1 MEKQLKNKRT
11 ELTKSLLRDYM
22 KNNQVLQKD
31 QAGFLYEVAADS
43 IQNNTNLTQLYIAIR
58 NQSDTFSDNAGRLQY
73 KMKDG
78 TVILTYKNVQQKFE
92 EAMLLMNTISDLI
105 ELTEHILPL
114 GSLVQLRKELFAGA
128 IDISRLDNIRVVI
141 THRFVREDEETYYT
155 YGGVVYPVANFNG
168 KEILKFTPSLIE
180 KTLHKGYKD
189 EQEDAYIYLMK
200 QELILEKDIHMAGF
214 REQEVEHEC

>member
-22 KNNQVLQKD
+22 KNNQVLQKE
-31 QAGFLYEVAADS
+31 QAGFLYEIAADS
-43 IQNNTNLTQLYIAIR
+43 IQDNTTLTQLYIAIR
-58 NQSDTFSDNAGRLQY
+58 NQSDTFSDNTGRLQY
-73 KMKDG
+73 KMKEG
-78 TVILTYKNVQQKFE
+78 TVTLTYKNVKCNFE
-92 EAMLLMNTISDLI
+92 ETMLLNTISDLI
-105 ELTEHILPL
+105 ELTEPILPL

-128 IDISRLDNIRVVI
+128 VDISRLDTIRVVI
-141 THRFVREDEETYYT
+141 THRFVRENEETYYT

-180 KTLHKGYKD
+180 KTLHKGYQD

-200 QELILEKDIHMAGF
+200 QEYILEKDIHMAGF

>member
-43 IQNNTNLTQLYIAIR
+43 IQDNTTLTQLYIAIR
-58 NQSDTFSDNAGRLQY
+58 NQSDTFSDNTGRLQY

-105 ELTEHILPL
+105 ELTEL
-114 GSLVQLRKELFAGA
+114 SYR
-128 IDISRLDNIRVVI
+128 
-141 THRFVREDEETYYT
+141 
-155 YGGVVYPVANFNG
+155 
-168 KEILKFTPSLIE
+168 
-180 KTLHKGYKD
+180 
-189 EQEDAYIYLMK
+189 
-200 QELILEKDIHMAGF
+200 
-214 REQEVEHEC
+214 

>member
-11 ELTKSLLRDYM
+11 ELTKSLLREYM
-22 KNNQVLQKD
+22 KNNQVLQKE
-31 QAGFLYEVAADS
+31 QAGFLYEIAADS
-43 IQNNTNLTQLYIAIR
+43 IPDNTTLTQLYIAIR
-58 NQSDTFSDNAGRLQY
+58 NQSEPFSDNTGRLQY
-73 KMKDG
+73 KTKDG
-78 TVILTYKNVQQKFE
+78 TATLTYKNVKCSFE
-92 EAMLLMNTISDLI
+92 ETMLLNTISDLI

-128 IDISRLDNIRVVI
+128 VDISRLDTIRVVI
-141 THRFVREDEETYYT
+141 THRFVRENEETYYT

-180 KTLHKGYKD
+180 KTLHKGYQD

-200 QELILEKDIHMAGF
+200 QELILEKNIHMAGF